1 MFIISLTYKVE
12 LAKVD
17 LFLQEHIEYLEQQY
31 ALGNFLLSGPK
42 EPRDGGV
49 IIANV
54 ANRQL
59 LDEIIQADP
68 FYREQLAD
76 FAITQIMPTKSVKEL
91 AFLLCY

>member
-17 LFLQEHIEYLEQQY
+17 LFLPEHIEYLDQQY
-31 ALGNFLLSGPK
+31 AQGNFILSGPK
-42 EPRDGGV
+42 EPRNGGV

-54 ANRQL
+54 ANRERL
-59 LDEIIQADP
+59 EEIIQADP

-76 FAITQIMPTKSVKEL
+76 FEITQMAPTKSAKKL
-91 AFLLCY
+91 AFLL